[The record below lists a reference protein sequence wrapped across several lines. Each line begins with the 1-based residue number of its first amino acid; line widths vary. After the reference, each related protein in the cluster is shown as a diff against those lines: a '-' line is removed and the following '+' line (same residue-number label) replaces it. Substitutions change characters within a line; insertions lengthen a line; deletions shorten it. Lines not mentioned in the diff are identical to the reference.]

1 MFPRGPKVL
10 SVIQDGRW
18 KLEPNPVA
26 WTIMPQL
33 AKPVGLRRHPD
44 SGVTAILSTPVED
57 GFALAM
63 PHQSE
68 GHYSIYLSLFG
79 RDLPAGRAIR
89 AQARMIITQVATE
102 NELLPVIEG
111 MAK

>member
-1 MFPRGPKVL
+1 M
-10 SVIQDGRW
+10 
-18 KLEPNPVA
+18 
-26 WTIMPQL
+26 
-33 AKPVGLRRHPD
+33 
-44 SGVTAILSTPVED
+44 TAILSTPVED

-79 RDLPAGRAIR
+79 CDLPSGARDSEL
-89 AQARMIITQVATE
+89 QARMIITQVATE